1 MNQRIKDIADQC
13 YYDDNVRPDGS
24 RISEQEFIIFDKQK
38 FAELIVRECIAQCE
52 YVANDADEMSKSD
65 FVTDAGRMLH
75 KGMWGGAKN
84 CSGRIKYHF
93 GVETD

>member
-1 MNQRIKDIADQC
+1 MNERIETLAKAAG
-13 YYDDNVRPDGS
+13 YDMINKAAMRVLG
-24 RISEQEFIIFDKQK
+24 FDVEK

-75 KGMWGGAKN
+75 EGMWGGAKN

-93 GVETD
+93 DVETD

>member
-1 MNQRIKDIADQC
+1 MNERIQAIKNQC
-13 YYDDNVRPDGS
+13 WVYRHW
-24 RISEQEFIIFDKQK
+24 DKNGERWVDRHVDLDK
-38 FAELIVRECIAQCE
+38 FAELIIQECIAQCE

-75 KGMWGGAKN
+75 KGIWGGAKN

-93 GVETD
+93 EVETD

>member
-1 MNQRIKDIADQC
+1 MNERIQELAEQAGLE
-13 YYDDNVRPDGS
+13 YDFNPMMWLKY
-24 RISEQEFIIFDKQK
+24 EK
-38 FAELIVRECIAQCE
+38 FAELIIQECIAQCE

-93 GVETD
+93 EVETD

>member
-1 MNQRIKDIADQC
+1 MNERIQELAEQAGLE
-13 YYDDNVRPDGS
+13 YDFNPMMWLKY
-24 RISEQEFIIFDKQK
+24 EK
-38 FAELIVRECIAQCE
+38 FAELIIQECIAQCE

-75 KGMWGGAKN
+75 KGIWGGAKN